1 MTCLDRVIAFRKC
14 CGVVLT
20 IVLAVAFTIALLG
33 SLVWFIYAACKAECK
48 KEDALT
54 LLTLLISQPLLGT
67 GAVVG
72 LAVLFKVEVANLL
85 AKWAQPPPV

>member
-1 MTCLDRVIAFRKC
+1 MLP
-14 CGVVLT
+14 

-33 SLVWFIYAACKAECK
+33 SLLWFIYAACKAECN

-85 AKWAQPPPV
+85 AKLAQPPPV